1 MLLMGHML
9 YMGLIMYFEWEE
21 SVLWNLLCQ
30 VGVKKEATYTELG
43 TNPRK
48 WLLRLVQLWIILKT
62 ESWEG
67 TLTRKCND
75 QCYQWDKLTHAN
87 LHCDKYI
94 TERIYLLEIC
104 HILSKEVL
112 NY

>member
-1 MLLMGHML
+1 MGHML
-9 YMGLIMYFEWEE
+9 YMGLFIYSEWWE

-30 VGVKKEATYTELG
+30 FGVNNEAIYTELG

-48 WLLRLVQLWIILKT
+48 WLLRLVQLWTILKT

-67 TLTRKCND
+67 TLTRKRSD
-75 QCYQWDKLTHAN
+75 QGSLRYQWDKLTHAN

-94 TERIYLLEIC
+94 TEKIYLLETYL
-104 HILSKEVL
+104 ILSKEML